1 LRADLLKQRYEVK
14 EIKAYIRPSM
24 ADRVISALELAGV
37 PGMTVIDVSTLG
49 KWADPE
55 RSKLSMEYCEKY
67 CTAVKIE
74 LVCED
79 KDLDKF
85 INIIADNARTG
96 NKGDG
101 KIFVSDITDSI
112 SIRTK
117 KRGAEAI

>member
-1 LRADLLKQRYEVK
+1 
-14 EIKAYIRPSM
+14 M
-24 ADRVISALELAGV
+24 ADRVISALELAEV

-67 CTAVKIE
+67 CTTVKIE

-79 KDLDKF
+79 KDVEKF
-85 INIIADNARTG
+85 VNIIIEKARTG
-96 NKGDG
+96 KKGDG
-101 KIFVSDITDSI
+101 KIFVSSISDTI

-117 KRGAEAI
+117 EKGHLAI